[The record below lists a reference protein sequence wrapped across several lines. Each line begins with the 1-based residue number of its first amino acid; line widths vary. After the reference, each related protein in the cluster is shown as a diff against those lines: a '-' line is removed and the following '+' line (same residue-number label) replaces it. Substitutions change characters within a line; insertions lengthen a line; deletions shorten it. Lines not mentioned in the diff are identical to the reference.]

1 MNIKLVLLKSNKIY
15 FNKIKSLSKIVNH
28 KLLLSGSLITNLIP
42 HVAFNKTLNKK
53 VLDSFTN
60 KNFDEPITP
69 WYYHTLIRFIENCSG
84 QKVIFQFYPF
94 ISQTIKIEDTAR
106 YKK

>member
-1 MNIKLVLLKSNKIY
+1 
-15 FNKIKSLSKIVNH
+15 
-28 KLLLSGSLITNLIP
+28 LSGSLITNLIP